1 MAAVRRALAL
11 ASVAALAWPVLGCGR
26 ETNHDVRTSIE
37 QIASISAE
45 GAIMADDLARGRTK
59 TTFVR
64 VHGEELSSQAEHEAE
79 KLSDAPVD
87 PALHDRIEKAIGLA
101 SEVSGAIDGMRVSP
115 QDRRQARQAEQD
127 LNKWADEARKLAG
140 SI

>member
-1 MAAVRRALAL
+1 VRRAPAF
-11 ASVAALAWPVLGCGR
+11 AAAVALAWPLAGCGR
-26 ETNHDVRTSIE
+26 ETNHDVRASIE

-45 GAIMADDLARGRTK
+45 GSLMADDLARGRTK

-79 KLSDAPVD
+79 KLNDAPVD
-87 PALHDRIEKAIGLA
+87 PALHDRIDKAIGLA
-101 SEVSGAIDGMRVSP
+101 SEVGGSIDDMRVSP
-115 QDRRQARQAEQD
+115 HDRQQARQAEQD
-127 LNKWADEARKLAG
+127 LKKWAAEARKIAD